1 MKQNTIDHN
10 LIPEYVTH
18 VTKTLEKAGF
28 EAFLV
33 GGCVRDMFMDNPPAG
48 GPKDW
53 DITTNATPEQIIPLF
68 EKTIYE
74 NKFGTVAVVITE
86 GSTSPQSLQDQY
98 TLRTS
103 TSAQGLALGSH
114 PKPTSPTLGGG
125 VSSLALMKGE
135 APKAEGVHEIVEVT
149 PYRKEGKYTDFRH
162 PNTVSFTNNIEED
175 LVRRDFTMNALAY
188 SLSSAYKGHLNGQ
201 IIDLYG
207 GIADIKDKT
216 IRAVG
221 NANDRFTE
229 DALRMLRAI
238 RFSTVL
244 GFTISTETFQ
254 AIVDNS
260 HLLQHVSKERI
271 RDEFIKIIE
280 SPNPAL
286 GIGLLQKSGLLQYII
301 PELIEGIGCVQG
313 GVHKYDVFEHLLA
326 ALDHA
331 AKKGFSTDI
340 RLAALLHDIG
350 KPRTRR
356 VGQKKE
362 YTFYGHEVVG
372 ARMSKTILERLHMPA
387 KSIEYITNMVRRHMF
402 FSDTE
407 QITLSA
413 VRRIVA
419 SVGADHIWELMQ
431 VREADRAGMKKTE
444 ASYRLR
450 KYHAMIEECLRD
462 PISVSQLKID
472 GNYLIKE
479 LNIKPGPRMGWMLL
493 AMLEEVL
500 EDPTK
505 NTIEYLTKKVAE
517 YEKMDDAEL
526 KALGEK
532 AKHQKDLLEEEE
544 VTKLHQKHGVSN
556 KKMPARL

>member
-1 MKQNTIDHN
+1 MVKKE
-10 LIPEYVTH
+10 LIPKYVTH
-18 VTKTLEKAGF
+18 VTQTLEKAGF

-33 GGCVRDMFMDNPPAG
+33 GGCVRDMVMG
-48 GPKDW
+48 KTPKDW
-53 DITTNATPEQIIPLF
+53 DITTNALPEQIIPLF
-68 EKTIYE
+68 EKTVYE
-74 NKFGTVAVVITE
+74 NNFGTVAVCIPKDNIDLNENVTE
-86 GSTSPQSLQDQY
+86 NS
-98 TLRTS
+98 
-103 TSAQGLALGSH
+103 
-114 PKPTSPTLGGG
+114 
-125 VSSLALMKGE
+125 
-135 APKAEGVHEIVEVT
+135 VHDVTRETKEKYHILEVT
-149 PYRKEGKYTDFRH
+149 PYRKEGKYEDFRH
-162 PNTVSFTNNIEED
+162 PDEVRFTNNIEED

-188 SLSSAYKGHLNGQ
+188 SLSSAYKGHSIGQ
-201 IIDLYG
+201 IVDLYG
-207 GIADIKDKT
+207 GIQDIKDKT

-221 NANDRFTE
+221 NPNDRFNE
-229 DALRMLRAI
+229 DALRMLRAV

-244 GFTISTETFQ
+244 GFTISAETFQ
-254 AIVDNS
+254 AIFDNA
-260 HLLQHVSKERI
+260 HLLKHISQERI

-280 SPNPAL
+280 SPAPAT
-286 GIGLLQKSGLLQYII
+286 GVALLQKSGLLQYIV

-313 GVHKYDVFEHLLA
+313 GVHMYDVFEHLLA

-331 AKKGFSTDI
+331 AQKGYSTEI
-340 RLAALLHDIG
+340 RLAALFHDIG

-356 VGQKKE
+356 RGEKKE

-372 ARMSKTILERLHMPA
+372 AKMTKKILERLHMPT
-387 KSIEYITNMVRRHMF
+387 KSVEYITNMVRRHMF

-462 PISVSQLKID
+462 PISVAQLKID
-472 GNYLIKE
+472 GNYLINE

-493 AMLEEVL
+493 ALLEEVL
-500 EDPTK
+500 DDPTK
-505 NTIEYLTKKVAE
+505 NTVEYLSKRVCE
-517 YEKMDDAEL
+517 YEKMPDAEL

-532 AKHQKDLLEEEE
+532 AKETKDELEGEE
-544 VTKLHQKHGVSN
+544 VAKLHAKHGVG
-556 KKMPARL
+556 KKKHIS